1 MIKSGWFIITNY
13 FTGLSLFFEL
23 SSGHHGWS
31 YVKEKG
37 KFQHFSMQY
46 GVMVSFERPVYI
58 NGLFQE
64 FDQWKS
70 FNERHGSSN
79 ITYIIRI
86 EFTRNAITKE
96 KKLKKHF
103 RRFWLPGVIW
113 AERNVRH
120 NNMYYG
126 NLTLSK
132 ARNSTQIDLW
142 VIPKCFLRHNG
153 ISRIH
158 RIARTMKLE
167 VQTLRWMAKL
177 NYLEMDS
184 YGPREAVEIAKQLT
198 ESVDGIACS
207 WVHPDIE
214 TR

>member
-1 MIKSGWFIITNY
+1 MIKLGFFIITNY

-79 ITYIIRI
+79 ITYSI
-86 EFTRNAITKE
+86 
-96 KKLKKHF
+96 
-103 RRFWLPGVIW
+103 P
-113 AERNVRH
+113 
-120 NNMYYG
+120 
-126 NLTLSK
+126 NL
-132 ARNSTQIDLW
+132 
-142 VIPKCFLRHNG
+142 
-153 ISRIH
+153 IH
-158 RIARTMKLE
+158 
-167 VQTLRWMAKL
+167 
-177 NYLEMDS
+177 
-184 YGPREAVEIAKQLT
+184 
-198 ESVDGIACS
+198 
-207 WVHPDIE
+207 
-214 TR
+214 

>member
-1 MIKSGWFIITNY
+1 
-13 FTGLSLFFEL
+13 
-23 SSGHHGWS
+23 
-31 YVKEKG
+31 
-37 KFQHFSMQY
+37 
-46 GVMVSFERPVYI
+46 MVSFERPVYM

-64 FDQWKS
+64 FDQWKH
-70 FNERHGSSN
+70 FNEKYGSSN
-79 ITYIIRI
+79 ITYIVRI
-86 EFTRNAITKE
+86 EFTRNAMLKE
-96 KKLKKHF
+96 KKIKKHF

-113 AERNVRH
+113 AERNIRH

-132 ARNSTQIDLW
+132 ARNNSQIDLW

-167 VQTLRWMAKL
+167 VQHLRWLAKV
-177 NYLEMDS
+177 NYLEMEG
-184 YGPREAVEIAKQLT
+184 YGPREVVEIAKQLS
-198 ESVDGIACS
+198 ESVEGISCS